1 MYNNSGTGGKGAT
14 YSIAMAG
21 KGGTG
26 KTTVCGLFLDYLIR
40 AGKGPILAVD
50 ADANSNLNEILG
62 VEKQVS
68 LGDIREE
75 IARAELDENSPIPPG
90 MSKQEY
96 ADFRF
101 GSALVEEDSYDMLV
115 MGRSQGKGCY
125 CYVNDVLREQLRKYY
140 QNYNYLV
147 VDNEAGLEH
156 ISRGI
161 LPPVDLI
168 LLVSDCSRRGIQAAG
183 RIAGMID
190 ELDLKVKKVCL
201 IVNRAPGG
209 KLDEGIQEEIR
220 AQNLTLAGVLPQDEL
235 VYQYDADGKPLIKL
249 PENAPV
255 KQALG
260 EIIKKL
266 AL

>member
-1 MYNNSGTGGKGAT
+1 MT

-26 KTTVCGLFLDYLIR
+26 KTTVCGLFINHLVK

-50 ADANSNLNEILG
+50 ADANSNLNEVLG
-62 VEKQVS
+62 VKIEMT

-75 IARAELDENSPIPPG
+75 IAKAEVAVNSPIPPS

-96 ADFRF
+96 AAYKF
-101 GSALVEEDSYDMLV
+101 GDALIEEDSYDMLV
-115 MGRSQGKGCY
+115 MGKTQGKGCY
-125 CYVNDVLREQLRKYY
+125 CYVNDLLRDQVNKYY
-140 QNYNYLV
+140 KNYKYMV

-183 RIAGMID
+183 RSAQMIQ
-190 ELDLKVKKVCL
+190 ELDLKVKSVRL
-201 IVNRAPGG
+201 IVNRVPGG
-209 KLDEGIQEEIR
+209 TLDPGIQEEIKTW
-220 AQNLTLAGVLPQDEL
+220 NLDLVGIIPQDDQ
-235 VYQYDADGKPLIKL
+235 VYQYDAAGKPLVAL
-249 PENAPV
+249 PEHSPV

-260 EIIKKL
+260 EIIQKL
-266 AL
+266 GV

>member
-1 MYNNSGTGGKGAT
+1 MTMT

-26 KTTVCGLFLDYLIR
+26 KTTVCGLFLNHLVK

-50 ADANSNLNEILG
+50 ADANSNLNEVLG
-62 VEKQVS
+62 VEKLVT

-75 IARAELDENSPIPPG
+75 IAKAEMAEKNPIPPG

-101 GSALVEEDSYDMLV
+101 SSALVEEDDYDMLV
-115 MGRSQGKGCY
+115 MGRTQGKGCY
-125 CYVNDVLREQLRKYY
+125 CYVNDVLREQLKKYY
-140 QNYNYLV
+140 SNYNYLV

-161 LPPVDLI
+161 LPPVNLI

-183 RIAGMID
+183 RIAEMIG
-190 ELDLKVKKVCL
+190 ELDLKADKVKL
-201 IVNRAPGG
+201 IVNRAPEGT
-209 KLDEGIQEEIR
+209 LDPGIQEEITAR
-220 AQNLTLAGVLPQDEL
+220 KLSLIGVLPQDKM
-235 VYQYDADGKPLIKL
+235 VYEYDAEGKPLVTL
-249 PENAPV
+249 PEDAPV
-255 KQALG
+255 KQALA

-266 AL
+266 EL